1 MRPNR
6 AAVTMDEYEP
16 KTVNCGLDMQIK
28 LSFLGAVRNVTGSSY
43 LLETNGSRF
52 LVDCGLFQEREL
64 SRRNWQEFQ
73 FSPKSLQA
81 VLLTHA
87 HLDHSGLLPKLVH
100 DGFRG
105 KIFCTDAT
113 AEIARI
119 MLLDSA
125 KLQEEDA
132 QTKRKRHQKEGRRG
146 PYPETPLY
154 TTEDAQAVFPLL
166 FPVKYGE
173 PVPVTS
179 GVEAIFRDAGHVLG
193 SAMIEVGAGV
203 NGGRRTI
210 VFSGDIGRW
219 NSPILPDPTLCPQA
233 DYVVMESTYGD
244 RLHGSQNDVE
254 EMLAD
259 VINQTQK
266 AGGNVVIPSF
276 ALERAQEIL
285 YHLNRLFI
293 QDRIPHLMVFVDSP
307 MAASVTEV
315 FRHHPELFDKE
326 TADFIRLNGSPFD
339 FPNLKLVKTIDE
351 SKTINYIKGTVVIIA
366 GAGMCTG
373 GRIKHHLV
381 SNISRPESTILF
393 VGYQAEGT
401 LGRQIVEGSK
411 EVRILGQMCR
421 VRAKIVQMGGFSAHA
436 DRDELLR
443 WLSGFEAPPSRL
455 FVTHGE
461 PKTALS
467 FADLVTKTKKW
478 PITVPQYRDQVVLT

>member
-1 MRPNR
+1 
-6 AAVTMDEYEP
+6 
-16 KTVNCGLDMQIK
+16 L
-28 LSFLGAVRNVTGSSY
+28 LSS
-43 LLETNGSRF
+43 
-52 LVDCGLFQEREL
+52 
-64 SRRNWQEFQ
+64 
-73 FSPKSLQA
+73 
-81 VLLTHA
+81 
-87 HLDHSGLLPKLVH
+87 
-100 DGFRG
+100 
-105 KIFCTDAT
+105 
-113 AEIARI
+113 
-119 MLLDSA
+119 
-125 KLQEEDA
+125 
-132 QTKRKRHQKEGRRG
+132 
-146 PYPETPLY
+146 
-154 TTEDAQAVFPLL
+154 
-166 FPVKYGE
+166 VKYGE
-173 PVPVTS
+173 PAQIAD
-179 GVEAIFRDAGHVLG
+179 GVEAVFRDAGHVLG
-193 SAMIEVGAGV
+193 SAMIEVRAGV
-203 NGGRRTI
+203 NGSRRTV
-210 VFSGDIGRW
+210 VFSGDVGRW
-219 NSPILPDPTLCPQA
+219 DSPILPDPTLFPQA

-244 RLHGSQNDVE
+244 KLHNGKRDVE

-315 FRHHPELFDKE
+315 FRHHPELLDKE

-339 FPNLKLVKTIDE
+339 FPNLKIVRTVDE
-351 SKTINYIKGTVVIIA
+351 SKTINYIRGTVVIIA

-411 EVRILGQMCR
+411 EVRILGQTCR

-436 DRDELLR
+436 DRDELMK
-443 WLSGFEAPPSRL
+443 WLSGFQTPPSRL
-455 FVTHGE
+455 FITHGE

-478 PITVPQYRDQVVLT
+478 PVSVPQYQDQVVLT